1 MKTLKKTDR
10 KALVVVAAILAVLV
24 LGSLTAC
31 AMQKAGAIEEGK
43 PAPVE
48 EVTGS
53 SNDEGTADWGPGDE
67 AEALV
72 EDEAV
77 EASED
82 ASTHGESQAAAEAAG
97 VPTPVAHGGNAA
109 NSTPAIQ
116 SAPSGEH
123 KHSWVPVKGPREVI
137 DVGAYTETQYRTE
150 ERVMCS
156 ACGEDITNG
165 DKQGRSILQHGKA
178 HMLAGEGGGTYSY
191 PKKVPCGTISH
202 PTQTHIEY
210 EITGYKCPCGATK

>member
-150 ERVMCS
+150 ERLRRGHHEWRQAGTQHPPTRQS
-156 ACGEDITNG
+156 AYASWRRRRHVLLSQEGPMWHHQPSHTDAHRVR
-165 DKQGRSILQHGKA
+165 DHWLQ
-178 HMLAGEGGGTYSY
+178 
-191 PKKVPCGTISH
+191 VPLRRN
-202 PTQTHIEY
+202 
-210 EITGYKCPCGATK
+210 

>member
-1 MKTLKKTDR
+1 MKTLKKTD
-10 KALVVVAAILAVLV
+10 KKGLIVVAAVLAALV

-43 PAPVE
+43 LSPVE
-48 EVTGS
+48 EITGS
-53 SNDEGTADWGPGDE
+53 LNDEGTTDSEPGDD

-72 EDEAV
+72 EEESV
-77 EASED
+77 
-82 ASTHGESQAAAEAAG
+82 GESGSVTRLSESRATAEAAG
-97 VPTPVAHGGNAA
+97 EPTPVAHGGHAGN
-109 NSTPAIQ
+109 PAPASQ
-116 SAPSGEH
+116 PVASEGH
-123 KHSWVPVKGPREVI
+123 KHTWEPVTKPYEVI
-137 DVGAYTETQYRTE
+137 DVAAYTETQYRTE

-178 HMLAGEGGGTYSY
+178 HALAGEGGGTYSST
-191 PKKVPCGTISH
+191 KQVPCGTINH

-210 EITGYKCPCGATK
+210 EIAGYKCSCGATK